1 MMDTNLG
8 VMMNGHCASPSP
20 ALLLHG
26 RDSKNCTGRQ
36 SHEITLFN
44 RPRVIGPYCVGQH
57 GRFSFGLVN
66 ESSRGRWEGLA
77 MIKQQDIASL
87 DDFIRSE
94 YFAAWDESN
103 RASLGYSR
111 LPFKRDR
118 CERIYDGAEHGAE
131 GSTHGEIIA
140 DWREAFDCFQRDLQI
155 APLSDETVSAIEK
168 EINDCETWHEKNG
181 SLETQLG

>member
-1 MMDTNLG
+1 
-8 VMMNGHCASPSP
+8 
-20 ALLLHG
+20 
-26 RDSKNCTGRQ
+26 
-36 SHEITLFN
+36 
-44 RPRVIGPYCVGQH
+44 
-57 GRFSFGLVN
+57 
-66 ESSRGRWEGLA
+66 
-77 MIKQQDIASL
+77 MIKQQDITSL

-103 RASLGYSR
+103 RASFGYSR
-111 LPFKRDR
+111 SPLKRDR

-155 APLSDETVSAIEK
+155 APLSDETISAIEK
-168 EINDCETWHEKNG
+168 EINDCEAWHEKNG